1 MAETGVERLMRKFRE
16 HLAAVEQRDIER
28 HNATMA
34 LFEEMKARLSTP
46 ETGRG
51 G

>member
-1 MAETGVERLMRKFRE
+1 MDETPTERLMRQFRE
-16 HLAAVEQRDIER
+16 QIAAVEQRDIER
-28 HNATMA
+28 HNETVA
-34 LFEEMKARLSTP
+34 LIEEMKARLSTP